1 MKRSFAVTG
10 GIACGKSTVAET
22 LVELG
27 CEVLDT
33 DEVAHALQAGGEAV
47 DELARRFGA
56 EIIRPDGGVD
66 RRKLGARVFSDP
78 TALADLNAIMH
89 PRIFA
94 ETRRWLASRAEGST
108 SAVLVPLLYE
118 SGLDRAMD
126 WDAVVAVV
134 CREEEQVRRI
144 RLRGFTEAEARA
156 RIAAQMPCEEKAAR
170 ADFTIRNDGSLE
182 DLRDEVA
189 RVLKAIKS
197 RRSGEHDE
205 KSEN

>member
-10 GIACGKSTVAET
+10 GIACGKSTVAKT
-22 LVELG
+22 LAELG

-33 DEVAHALQAGGEAV
+33 DEVAHALQAGGEAT
-47 DELARRFGA
+47 DELARRFGP
-56 EIIRPDGGVD
+56 EIIRPDGAVD
-66 RRKLGARVFSDP
+66 RRRLGALVFADP
-78 TALADLNAIMH
+78 VALADLNAILH

-94 ETRRWLASRAEGST
+94 ETRRWLESRAEGST

-118 SGLDRAMD
+118 SGLDRVIA

-134 CREEEQVRRI
+134 CGEAEQVRRI
-144 RLRGFTEAEARA
+144 RGRGFTEAEARA

-182 DLRDEVA
+182 DLRDKVE
-189 RVLKAIKS
+189 RVLNAIKS
-197 RRSGEHDE
+197 R
-205 KSEN
+205 

>member
-197 RRSGEHDE
+197 R
-205 KSEN
+205 